1 MLIAINHMVENNEEV
16 TLAVIKRDIEYIK
29 DFIESADSKYA
40 SKIVEKL
47 VYGMVGLILIAVVTA
62 LTSGVIRAFD
72 YLL

>member
-1 MLIAINHMVENNEEV
+1 MQENNEEV

-29 DFIESADSKYA
+29 DFIENADSKYA

-47 VYGMVGLILIAVVTA
+47 VYGIVGLILIAVVTA

-72 YLL
+72 YLYEL

>member
-1 MLIAINHMVENNEEV
+1 MVENNEEV